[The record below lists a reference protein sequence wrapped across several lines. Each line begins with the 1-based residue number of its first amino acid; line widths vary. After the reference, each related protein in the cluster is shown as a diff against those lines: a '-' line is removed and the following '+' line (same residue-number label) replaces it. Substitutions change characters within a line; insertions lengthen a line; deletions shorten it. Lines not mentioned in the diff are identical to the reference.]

1 MWEPLPVGKVPKFKA
16 TGNASSV
23 AAGEPAV
30 VVAHRSGLVR
40 VFALQTTP
48 KNARDRNGSGDRSTS
63 PFGGASIGRWTFVPR
78 FVLALQFAPPPDD
91 LSQFSG
97 DDARRLVALAPA
109 TSCHPTATP
118 AMIASTRSG
127 ASVSLYDSPSAALA
141 PGPAS
146 EAALAEGVRF
156 RHEFPTPEG
165 FANATT
171 AAFDGDGALLVVAYA
186 REGENGGE
194 GEARAWARVERN
206 TSINRRPS

>member
-1 MWEPLPVGKVPKFKA
+1 
-16 TGNASSV
+16 
-23 AAGEPAV
+23 
-30 VVAHRSGLVR
+30 
-40 VFALQTTP
+40 
-48 KNARDRNGSGDRSTS
+48 
-63 PFGGASIGRWTFVPR
+63 
-78 FVLALQFAPPPDD
+78 
-91 LSQFSG
+91 
-97 DDARRLVALAPA
+97 
-109 TSCHPTATP
+109 
-118 AMIASTRSG
+118 MIASTRSG

>member
-1 MWEPLPVGKVPKFKA
+1 MY
-16 TGNASSV
+16 SSV
-23 AAGEPAV
+23 WDTLDHFCSSEQCVSHRIAAMCREASWKISEDLCNDQPLDACGYIAADAV
-30 VVAHRSGLVR
+30 C
-40 VFALQTTP
+40 
-48 KNARDRNGSGDRSTS
+48 
-63 PFGGASIGRWTFVPR
+63 
-78 FVLALQFAPPPDD
+78 
-91 LSQFSG
+91 
-97 DDARRLVALAPA
+97 RL
-109 TSCHPTATP
+109 
-118 AMIASTRSG
+118 R
-127 ASVSLYDSPSAALA
+127 
-141 PGPAS
+141 